1 MGRVDGKVAL
11 ITGAARGQGRSHAV
25 RLAEEGA
32 DVIAIDVAAQISTVP
47 YPMATMDDLE
57 QTALLVN
64 EAGRRCVVVQAD
76 VRDIHAL
83 ARGADK
89 GAEELG
95 GIDIV
100 IANAGILP
108 FAPGPESLDQAASS
122 WTDAIGVMLTGV
134 FNTVRVTQERLIS
147 QGRGGSIVIISSTA
161 GLKGAAGESG
171 GIAGYTAAKHGVVG
185 LMRGY
190 AKLLGPHSIRV
201 NTVHP
206 SAVATPM
213 IINEAFSAYSG
224 NSESMSDLSGR
235 LLPVSVLQ
243 ARDVSDAVVWLV
255 SDEAKFVSGITL
267 PVDAGSTCP

>member
-1 MGRVDGKVAL
+1 M
-11 ITGAARGQGRSHAV
+11 

-47 YPMATMDDLE
+47 YPMATIKDLE
-57 QTALLVN
+57 ETALLVN
-64 EAGRRCVVVQAD
+64 EAGRRCVVVRAD
-76 VRDIHAL
+76 VRDIHTL
-83 ARGADK
+83 ASGADRGAK
-89 GAEELG
+89 ELG

-108 FAPGPESLDQAASS
+108 FAPGPESLDEAASS

-190 AKLLGPHSIRV
+190 AKLLGPHSNSCEHGASQRRGNANDPSMKRSARVLGQQRV
-201 NTVHP
+201 NERP
-206 SAVATPM
+206 
-213 IINEAFSAYSG
+213 
-224 NSESMSDLSGR
+224 R
-235 LLPVSVLQ
+235 WQ
-243 ARDVSDAVVWLV
+243 AASRKRA
-255 SDEAKFVSGITL
+255 
-267 PVDAGSTCP
+267 